1 MHPWL
6 GRSGVSGHCDP
17 QLGRAVT
24 PWFLISRRWELVKTV
39 TPFAGHELS
48 GRQGLPGGPEK
59 LSEES
64 DSLLKGCFGS
74 NG

>member
-6 GRSGVSGHCDP
+6 GRSGVSGHCAP
-17 QLGRAVT
+17 QSGRAVT
-24 PWFLISRRWELVKTV
+24 PRFLTSRRWEFVKTV
-39 TPFAGHELS
+39 TPYAGQELS
-48 GRQGLPGGPEK
+48 ERQGLPGGPEK

-64 DSLLKGCFGS
+64 DSLLKGCFGR